1 MTDEKK
7 NYITEVYNYYM
18 KNKQTDTINV
28 NQFLLEKKLNIP
40 EQQKD
45 KFKIDI
51 NLIESQISKKIEENG
66 EIINPSTLLAIQTN
80 TFN

>member
-7 NYITEVYNYYM
+7 NYITEVYDYYM

>member
-7 NYITEVYNYYM
+7 NYITEVYDYYM
-18 KNKQTDTINV
+18 KNKQTETINV

-51 NLIESQISKKIEENG
+51 NLIEGQISKKIEENG

>member
-1 MTDEKK
+1 M
-7 NYITEVYNYYM
+7 
-18 KNKQTDTINV
+18 
-28 NQFLLEKKLNIP
+28 LEKKLNIP

-80 TFN
+80 TFNWKDFVQEVTENNKKILKLKKTTFTE